1 MEYKK
6 EIASRFFTKQD
17 IGGAESIN
25 DLRDKEFSGKKLTA
39 EEKYALAN
47 FDNYNE
53 GIVEVLSGKHSA
65 DGEGVMFFKPELT
78 SIPYEKLRFLLAHF
92 ESLTKK
98 YKINIQR
105 TFIISGPFIIE
116 NNIYAEN
123 YKVFVFPLAVCLHF
137 VQQSHVLKTNVPCVW

>member
-47 FDNYNE
+47 FDKYRLSILNSQENE
-53 GIVEVLSGKHSA
+53 EQFHLLYRQIQVISNLGDWRE
-65 DGEGVMFFKPELT
+65 
-78 SIPYEKLRFLLAHF
+78 FLKEEF
-92 ESLTKK
+92 SK
-98 YKINIQR
+98 
-105 TFIISGPFIIE
+105 
-116 NNIYAEN
+116 
-123 YKVFVFPLAVCLHF
+123 
-137 VQQSHVLKTNVPCVW
+137 